1 MSVRF
6 FLSISSPIVRTCENH
21 SQFWHCTTT
30 FTPIFW
36 TYIVE
41 REAKKWERNH
51 SRHRF
56 PTPRVGC
63 SRLVVRCVYS
73 VPIIFGVPM
82 NLAPAAA
89 SMQARN
95 WQPRNI
101 HGMSPRNQ
109 PWKSDQLLLPV
120 VFFFFWGVY
129 NNLAVSQ
136 FISCLHLVYPIFFAA
151 SFLGTLGP
159 VGRWPGLGWNHQIK
173 VDEELP
179 PPTERSRVETV
190 HRSARVHCECLGWPC
205 FCRGDDWHHAHYKKQ
220 NEGWAEFLCENICEG
235 KAVSTS
241 WKKASHASRTP
252 LLRWPAGFVLIF
264 CAAVSIYCDAFADV
278 IGLFGACFGTLI
290 CIIWPLRRES
300 FMVLPV
306 SSVFDCLKM
315 FKIYTGSLSREDC
328 AWLYLTAHI
337 FRFIK
342 KIDLFHV

>member
-1 MSVRF
+1 
-6 FLSISSPIVRTCENH
+6 
-21 SQFWHCTTT
+21 
-30 FTPIFW
+30 
-36 TYIVE
+36 
-41 REAKKWERNH
+41 
-51 SRHRF
+51 
-56 PTPRVGC
+56 
-63 SRLVVRCVYS
+63 
-73 VPIIFGVPM
+73 
-82 NLAPAAA
+82 
-89 SMQARN
+89 
-95 WQPRNI
+95 
-101 HGMSPRNQ
+101 MSPRNQ

-120 VFFFFWGVY
+120 VFFFEGCITTWLF
-129 NNLAVSQ
+129 LSL
-136 FISCLHLVYPIFFAA
+136 FLVYPIFFAA

-315 FKIYTGSLSREDC
+315 FKIYRGSLSREDC

-342 KIDLFHV
+342 KNRLISCVAGSMLTTSFAHSSTQIKRSYLLLNYTFCLCLLVCPPNHHPIIVFFLAMSAKRW